1 MKNFDWSSFTI
12 RINIKTTMNDVYRA
26 WTSSGELERWFA
38 KKATFFAPDRQ
49 VLPPGEL
56 AVSGSKYQWSY
67 FLQNEVENGKYWEAN
82 GKDYLKFSFAGDCEV
97 DVKLMEKYNWIHVE
111 LAMRDI
117 PTDDISK
124 QEIRLGCYKTWSFYL
139 VNLKSVLE
147 GGLDLRNK
155 DENFKPMLNN

>member
-1 MKNFDWSSFTI
+1 MKI
-12 RINIKTTMNDVYRA
+12 LVKTTMNDVYRA

-38 KKATFFAPDRQ
+38 KKATFFSPDRQ

-56 AVSGSKYQWSY
+56 AVSGSRYQMSY
-67 FLQNEVENGKYWEAN
+67 HLQDEVENGKFWEAN
-82 GKDYLKFSFAGDCEV
+82 GNDHLRFSFAGDCVV
-97 DVKLMEKYNWIHVE
+97 DVKLQEKYNWIMVDLHMTE
-111 LAMRDI
+111 I

-124 QEIRLGCYKTWSFYL
+124 QEIRLGYYKKWSFYL